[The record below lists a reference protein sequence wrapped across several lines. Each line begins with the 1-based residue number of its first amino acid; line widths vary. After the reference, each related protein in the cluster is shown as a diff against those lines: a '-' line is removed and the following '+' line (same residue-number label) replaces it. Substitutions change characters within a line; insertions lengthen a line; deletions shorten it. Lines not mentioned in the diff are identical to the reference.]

1 MSETYTATGRRKTA
15 VARVWITAGTG
26 DISVNGDAF
35 EDVFTTLTLQGQV
48 LEPLQVTNLK
58 NKFDVRAVIKSG
70 GIHGQ
75 ADAVKLAIARA
86 LIIHDPALR
95 PVLKAAGL
103 LRRDPRAKER
113 KKPGQPGAR
122 KRFQFSKR

>member
-26 DISVNGDAF
+26 EISVNGDAF

-58 NKFDVRAVIKSG
+58 NKFDVRAVTKSG
-70 GIHGQ
+70 GIHRQ

-86 LIIHDPALR
+86 LIIHDPELR
-95 PVLKAAGL
+95 PALKAAGL

>member
-26 DISVNGDAF
+26 EISVNNEAF

-58 NKFDVRAVIKSG
+58 NKFDVRAVTR
-70 GIHGQ
+70 
-75 ADAVKLAIARA
+75 AVAFTDKLTPSSWPS
-86 LIIHDPALR
+86 PAH
-95 PVLKAAGL
+95 
-103 LRRDPRAKER
+103 
-113 KKPGQPGAR
+113 
-122 KRFQFSKR
+122 